1 MEDEA
6 QMHTMR
12 TPDSIANAFDALE
25 VARRRGVTL
34 RDDLYEELYRRQRI
48 EWARREDER
57 RSLWGGYC

>member
-25 VARRRGVTL
+25 VARRRGVTR
-34 RDDLYEELYRRQRI
+34 RDDLYEELYRRQCI
-48 EWARREDER
+48 GWARREDER
-57 RSLWGGYC
+57 RSSWGGYC

>member
-25 VARRRGVTL
+25 VARRRGVTR

-48 EWARREDER
+48 E
-57 RSLWGGYC
+57 

>member
-12 TPDSIANAFDALE
+12 TPDSIVNAFDALE
-25 VARRRGVTL
+25 VARRRGVTR

-57 RSLWGGYC
+57 RSSWGGYC